1 MKTLLFTFILLS
13 SVLGANALI
22 HEDSPYLQQ
31 HAHNPVHWY
40 PWGKKALDKAKKEHK
55 LIFLSIGY
63 STCHWCHVMEH
74 ESFENKK
81 TAAIMNKNYVSIKV
95 DREEYPN
102 IDKYYQSIYTMM
114 NGRGGGWPLTVIM
127 NPDAKVF
134 FTATYI
140 PGTSTYGQKGLPE
153 VLNEIVTL
161 YKEHKED
168 FDSDAQKIETYSKK
182 ISHISSTNSS
192 NAKFSSK
199 LGELF
204 VSQIEE
210 QYDSDNKGIRTAP
223 KFPHA
228 SSLQTL
234 LDIYMLT
241 HNTNAK
247 EMALDTLTAMARG
260 GIYDQVEG
268 GFFRYSVDAGWM
280 IPHFEKMLYTN
291 AELLECYASA
301 YALTHEK
308 IYKKV
313 MDETIDNIMKRF
325 GRQNLF
331 YSASDADSEG
341 EEGHYF
347 LYDYKEVQL
356 ALKKAG
362 YSTAETE
369 KAMDY
374 MHISEEGNFEGHKN
388 QPYLEKAPPYSQMKK
403 LKQVLA
409 GLRAKRTYPFIDKK
423 VQTSWNAL
431 FIRALF
437 IAGKTEQAKKS
448 LDAILKKLYLHDVLY
463 HQLLIGK
470 KPKVKAYLE
479 DYAFLASALIVAYEK
494 TLNKHYLILADTLVS
509 EGIDKFYKNKHWFM
523 SDDSF
528 KSPADLYDGSYRSAV
543 SVMLE
548 NILKLSIVDEDLTAY
563 QKAKQMITSEA
574 DTLNTSPSSYAYAT
588 KVALM
593 TMHPMII
600 IQGKKENLL
609 KHKKELEALHYPF
622 VTLKATP
629 ISGYNA
635 CTMKQCFAN
644 DTDFKKLLQKIEAF
658 LKR

>member
-1 MKTLLFTFILLS
+1 MKTLLITFILLS
-13 SVLGANALI
+13 TVLAANALI

-95 DREEYPN
+95 DREEYPH
-102 IDKYYQSIYTMM
+102 IDKYYQSIYSMM

-140 PGTSTYGQKGLPE
+140 PGTSKYGQKGLPQ
-153 VLNEIVTL
+153 VLKEIVAL
-161 YKEHKED
+161 YTRHKKD
-168 FDSDAQKIETYSKK
+168 FDSDAQKIEAVSKK
-182 ISHISSTNSS
+182 MYHVSNNQSQVKLSST
-192 NAKFSSK
+192 
-199 LGELF
+199 LDTRF
-204 VSQIEE
+204 VSQIQER
-210 QYDSDNKGIRTAP
+210 YDTLYKGVGTAP
-223 KFPHA
+223 KFPQA
-228 SSLQTL
+228 STLQTL
-234 LDIYMLT
+234 LDIYALRDNAM
-241 HNTNAK
+241 AK

-260 GIYDQVEG
+260 GIYDQIEG
-268 GFFRYSVDAGWM
+268 GFFRYSVDAGWI

-291 AELLECYASA
+291 AALLECYASA

-313 MDETIDNIMKRF
+313 MDETIANIMRRF

-331 YSASDADSEG
+331 YSASDADSDG
-341 EEGHYF
+341 EEGSYF

-362 YSTAETE
+362 FSTEETE
-369 KAMDY
+369 KAMAY
-374 MHISEEGNFEGHKN
+374 LHISKEGNFEGHKN
-388 QPYLEKAPPYSQMKK
+388 QPYLEKAPPYSKMKK

-409 GLRAKRTYPFIDKK
+409 TLRTKRAYPFIDKK

-437 IAGKTEQAKKS
+437 KAGKTAQAKKS
-448 LDAILKKLYLHDVLY
+448 LAAVLKKLYLHDVLY

-479 DYAFLASALIVAYEK
+479 DYAFLASALIVAYEES
-494 TLNKHYLILADTLVS
+494 LNKRYLTLADTLVS
-509 EGIDKFYKNKHWFM
+509 KGVNKFYKNKQWFM

-548 NILKLSIVDEDLTAY
+548 NILKLSIVHEDLAAY
-563 QKAKQMITSEA
+563 QKAVQMISSQAEN
-574 DTLNTSPSSYAYAT
+574 LNTSPGSYAYAT

-593 TMHPMII
+593 TMHPVII
-600 IQGKKENLL
+600 IQGKKANLL
-609 KHKKELEALHYPF
+609 KHKKELKTLHYPF
-622 VTLKATP
+622 VTLKESSIT
-629 ISGYNA
+629 GYNA
-635 CTMKQCFAN
+635 CTMKACFAS
-644 DTDFKKLLQKIEAF
+644 DTDFKKLLEKIQDF